1 MREAVVE
8 RKTKE
13 TDIKC
18 RINLDG
24 KGVSNIDT
32 GIGFFDHMLT
42 AVSKHGFMDIDLTCK
57 GDLEVDSH
65 HTIEDCGIVLGEAF
79 KKALGDMK
87 GITRYGN
94 FLMPMDEALIMCAV
108 DIGGRACFVDDI
120 TFTVDKIGEMD
131 TEMVHEFFFAFANNA
146 KINLHLREITGV
158 NNHHVSEGC
167 FKAFAKALSQAVNH
181 DPRVEGVL
189 STKGVL

>member
-108 DIGGRACFVDDI
+108 DIGGRACFVDEYYI
-120 TFTVDKIGEMD
+120 Y
-131 TEMVHEFFFAFANNA
+131 
-146 KINLHLREITGV
+146 R
-158 NNHHVSEGC
+158 
-167 FKAFAKALSQAVNH
+167 
-181 DPRVEGVL
+181 
-189 STKGVL
+189 